1 MGGVDDSRA
10 DKTEEDKGKEGGEG
24 DEILENHLDVDFRL
38 IAESC
43 TVSYVCCL

>member
-10 DKTEEDKGKEGGEG
+10 DKTEEDKSKKGGGG

-38 IAESC
+38 ITELC
-43 TVSYVCCL
+43 TVSHVCCL